1 MNKENGW
8 DVLTSTDYQKI
19 SAIINWLNNCQTRNE
34 FNQAIQTAILPL
46 ITCNGA
52 FYGRLPTGLHSLQL
66 LGSINQSNCCPSGWN
81 QFLISTLQKAPAD
94 SILESTP
101 NTLPAITMASSTL
114 PCQSNLNCQQHTSY
128 SLSLQPHRIC
138 SFITLFDDHQS
149 TYQLYF
155 CQLDEKQQIF
165 NQRDVELLKLLRP
178 VLLQTLR
185 FILFREESL
194 HPRQT
199 GKFWADNTEPIIVIR
214 NNGTVLFQ
222 SDTFTQHIE
231 REKHSFL
238 ATVSALMQ
246 FVQSNQIGEY
256 NFLSKLGKRLYEIK
270 LTLICADTNYQHCIY
285 FLHLSRVTYK
295 IGKIF
300 NRLNRTGLTSRE
312 LEIATLIYQGNSSK
326 EIAQEINLSYHT
338 VRNHIKQIYK
348 KLGVS
353 TRSEMLV
360 KLT

>member
-1 MNKENGW
+1 MNKESGGEI
-8 DVLTSTDYQKI
+8 LTSKDYQKI
-19 SAIINWLNNCQTRNE
+19 SATINWLNNCQTRNE
-34 FNQAIQTAILPL
+34 FDQAVQTALLPL

-52 FYGRLPTGLHSLQL
+52 FYGRLPIGHHSLQL

-81 QFLISTLQKAPAD
+81 QFLISILQKTPAD
-94 SILESTP
+94 SSLASTP
-101 NTLPAITMASSTL
+101 NTPPAITMTSSTL
-114 PCQSNLNCQQHTSY
+114 PCQCNLNRHQHTSDP
-128 SLSLQPHRIC
+128 LWQQPFHIC
-138 SFITLFDDHQS
+138 SFITLFDDHQLA
-149 TYQLYF
+149 YQLYF
-155 CQLDEKQQIF
+155 CRLDAQQQIF
-165 NQRDVELLKLLRP
+165 NQRDIELLKFLHP

-185 FILFREESL
+185 FILFREKSL

-199 GKFWADNTEPIIVIR
+199 GKFWSDNTEPIIVIR
-214 NNGTVLFQ
+214 NDGTVLFQ
-222 SDTFTQHIE
+222 SDTFAQHIE

-238 ATVSALMQ
+238 ATVSALIQ
-246 FVQSNQIGEY
+246 FIQSNQIGEY

-285 FLHLSRVTYK
+285 FLHLSRVAYK
-295 IGKIF
+295 IGEIF
-300 NRLNRTGLTSRE
+300 NRLNRTDLTSRE

-326 EIAQEINLSYHT
+326 EIAEEINLSYHT

-360 KLT
+360 KLA